1 MMTQFKK
8 SKLAA
13 AVLAASVAA
22 PASAATWSAGDWEVS
37 YTGTIN
43 LFYNQMDQDNINVGN
58 SAHLNEGLL
67 PAFHTM
73 KVVSPSANGLTGT
86 AQISFAPD
94 SSSGKTDGQNK
105 TGEDID
111 MREVFFNVDGGF
123 GTISVGRTLSL
134 FSRGAILND
143 MTLFGVGAMAGLDG
157 GGTSLG
163 RIAHGYTYAEFN
175 TRFAWKSPDMSGFSI
190 EVGIFD
196 PSEGSGGNAAT
207 FETDTPQ
214 FQAALNYSTS
224 FDGGSVAVWADG
236 IYQEME
242 GRGDAAAGFNTTGE
256 VKTHGVSLGLN
267 VSAGAFGFVASMYDG
282 EALGSVRQVDTNSYQ
297 CTTTQCQE
305 AEADGYYIQGSYTFN
320 GKTKVGISY
329 GETNQDNVSLT
340 NAVNNTGDS
349 DIERSNELTTIGV
362 YHDVNSWLKVV
373 AEYNDQSGQFGKI
386 DNFAV
391 GGFIFW

>member
-1 MMTQFKK
+1 MTQFKK

-22 PASAATWSAGDWEVS
+22 PISAATWSAGDWEVS

-43 LFYNQMDQDNINVGN
+43 LFYNQLDQDNVTVGN
-58 SAHLNEGLL
+58 SAHLQEGLL

-73 KVVSPSANGLTGT
+73 KVVGPATNGLTGS

-111 MREVFFNVDGGF
+111 MREVFFNVEGGF

-143 MTLFGVGAMAGLDG
+143 MTLFGVGAVGGIDG
-157 GGTSLG
+157 GGTTLG
-163 RIAHGYTYAEFN
+163 RIANGYTYAEFN
-175 TRFAWKSPDMSGFSI
+175 TRFAWKSPDMSGFNI

-196 PSEGSGGNAAT
+196 PSEGSGGDTAV

-214 FQAALNYSTS
+214 FQVAANYSTS

-242 GRGDAAAGFNTTGE
+242 GRGDAAGFATTGE
-256 VKTHGVSLGLN
+256 VKTHGISLGLN
-267 VSAGAFGFVASMYDG
+267 VNAGPLGVVATMYDG
-282 EALGSVRQVDTNSYQ
+282 EALGSIRQVDTNSYQ
-297 CTTTQCQE
+297 CTSTQCQE
-305 AEADGYYIQGSYTFN
+305 ADADGYYIQGTYTFN

-329 GETNQDNVSLT
+329 GESNQDNVTLVG
-340 NAVNNTGDS
+340 AVNNTGDS
-349 DIERSNELTTIGV
+349 DIERSNELTTIGI

-373 AEYNDQSGQFGKI
+373 AEYNDQQGQFGEI
-386 DNFAV
+386 TNLSL

>member
-1 MMTQFKK
+1 MTQFKK

-22 PASAATWSAGDWEVS
+22 PISAATWSAGDWEVS

-43 LFYNQMDQDNINVGN
+43 LFYNQLDQDNVTVGN
-58 SAHLNEGLL
+58 SAHLQEGLL

-73 KVVSPSANGLTGT
+73 KVVGPATNGLTGS

-143 MTLFGVGAMAGLDG
+143 MTLFGVGAVGSIDG
-157 GGTSLG
+157 GGTTLG
-163 RIAHGYTYAEFN
+163 RIANGYTYAEFN
-175 TRFAWKSPDMSGFSI
+175 TRFAWKSPDMSGFTI
-190 EVGIFD
+190 EAGIFD
-196 PSEGSGGNAAT
+196 PSEGSGGNTAN

-214 FQAALNYSTS
+214 FQVAANYSTS

-242 GRGDAAAGFNTTGE
+242 GRGDAAGFATTGE
-256 VKTHGVSLGLN
+256 VKTHGISLGLN
-267 VSAGAFGFVASMYDG
+267 VNAGAVGLVASMYDG
-282 EALGSVRQVDTNSYQ
+282 EALGSIRQVDTNSYQ
-297 CTTTQCQE
+297 CTSTQCQE
-305 AEADGYYIQGSYTFN
+305 ADADGYYIQGTYTFN

-329 GETNQDNVSLT
+329 GESNQDNVTLV
-340 NAVNNTGDS
+340 NADNNTGDS

-373 AEYNDQSGQFGKI
+373 AEYNDQQGQFGEI
-386 DNFAV
+386 TNLSL

>member
-13 AVLAASVAA
+13 AVLAATVAA

-43 LFYNQMDQDNINVGN
+43 LFYNQLDQDNVNAGN
-58 SAHLNEGLL
+58 SSHLQEGLL

-94 SSSGKTDGQNK
+94 ASSGKTDGQNK
-105 TGEDID
+105 SGEDID

-143 MTLFGVGAMAGLDG
+143 MTLFGVGAIGSIDG
-157 GGTSLG
+157 GGTTLG
-163 RIAHGYTYAEFN
+163 RIGHGYTYAEFN
-175 TRFAWKSPDMSGFSI
+175 TRFAWKSPDMSGFTI
-190 EVGIFD
+190 EAGIFD
-196 PSEGSGGNAAT
+196 PSEGSGGNVAN

-214 FQAALNYSTS
+214 FQVAANYSTS

-236 IYQEME
+236 IYQEMT
-242 GRGDAAAGFNTTGE
+242 GRNTGGFSTTGE
-256 VKTHGVSLGLN
+256 VKTHGVSLGIN
-267 VSAGAFGFVASMYDG
+267 INAGALGLVASMYDG

-297 CTTTQCQE
+297 CTATQCQE
-305 AEADGYYIQGSYTFN
+305 AEADGYYIQATYTFN
-320 GKTKVGISY
+320 GKTKVGLSY

-340 NAVNNTGDS
+340 SPVNNAGDA
-349 DIERSNELTTIGV
+349 DIERSNELTTLGV

-373 AEYNDQSGQFGKI
+373 AEYNDQKSQFGNI
-386 DNFAV
+386 SNV
-391 GGFIFW
+391 SLGGFIFW

>member
-1 MMTQFKK
+1 MTQFKK

-13 AVLAASVAA
+13 AVLAATVAA
-22 PASAATWSAGDWEVS
+22 PVSAATWSAGDWEVS

-43 LFYNQMDQDNINVGN
+43 LFYNQLDQDNVNVGN
-58 SAHLNEGLL
+58 SAHLQEGLL

-73 KVVSPSANGLTGT
+73 KVVGPATNGLTGS

-143 MTLFGVGAMAGLDG
+143 MTLFGVGAVGSIDG
-157 GGTSLG
+157 GGTTLG
-163 RIAHGYTYAEFN
+163 RIANGYTYAEFN
-175 TRFAWKSPDMSGFSI
+175 TRFAWKSPDMSGFNI

-196 PSEGSGGNAAT
+196 PSEGSGGNTAN

-214 FQAALNYSTS
+214 FQVAANYSTS

-236 IYQEME
+236 IYQEMT
-242 GRGDAAAGFNTTGE
+242 GRNDAAGFATSGE
-256 VKTHGVSLGLN
+256 VKTHGISLGLN
-267 VSAGAFGFVASMYDG
+267 VNAGALGVVATMYDG
-282 EALGSVRQVDTNSYQ
+282 EALGSIRQVDTNSYQ
-297 CTTTQCQE
+297 CTSTQCQE
-305 AEADGYYIQGSYTFN
+305 ADADGYYIQGTYTFN

-329 GETNQDNVSLT
+329 GESNQDNVTLVG
-340 NAVNNTGDS
+340 AVNNTGDS

-373 AEYNDQSGQFGKI
+373 AEYNDQQGQFGEI
-386 DNFAV
+386 TNLSL

>member
-1 MMTQFKK
+1 MTQFKK

-22 PASAATWSAGDWEVS
+22 PISAATWSAGDWEVS

-43 LFYNQMDQDNINVGN
+43 LFYNQLDQDNSVNGN
-58 SAHLNEGLL
+58 SAHLQEGLL

-73 KVVSPSANGLTGT
+73 KVVGPATNGLTGS

-111 MREVFFNVDGGF
+111 MREVFFNVEGGF

-143 MTLFGVGAMAGLDG
+143 MTLFGVGAVGSIDG
-157 GGTSLG
+157 GGTTLG
-163 RIAHGYTYAEFN
+163 RIANGYTYAEFN
-175 TRFAWKSPDMSGFSI
+175 TRFAWKSPDMSGFNI

-196 PSEGSGGNAAT
+196 PSEGSGGNTAN

-214 FQAALNYSTS
+214 FQVAANYSTS

-236 IYQEME
+236 IYQEMS
-242 GRGDAAAGFNTTGE
+242 GRGDATGFSTTGE
-256 VKTHGVSLGLN
+256 VKTHGISFGLN
-267 VSAGAFGFVASMYDG
+267 VNAGALGVVATMYDG

-297 CTTTQCQE
+297 CTTGQCQE
-305 AEADGYYIQGSYTFN
+305 ADADGYYIQGTYTFN

-329 GETNQDNVSLT
+329 GESNQDNVTLVG
-340 NAVNNTGDS
+340 AVNNTGDS
-349 DIERSNELTTIGV
+349 DIERSNELTTIGI

-373 AEYNDQSGQFGKI
+373 AEHNDQQGQFGEI
-386 DNFAV
+386 TNLSL

>member
-8 SKLAA
+8 TKLAA

-22 PASAATWSAGDWEVS
+22 PASAVSWSAGDWEVS

-43 LFYNQMDQDNINVGN
+43 LFYNQLDQANSNAGN
-58 SAHLNEGLL
+58 SAHLQEGLL

-73 KVVSPSANGLTGT
+73 KVVGPATNGLTGT

-94 SSSGKTDGQNK
+94 SSSGKTEGQNK

-111 MREVFFNVDGGF
+111 MREVFFNVDGSF

-143 MTLFGVGAMAGLDG
+143 MTLFGVGAIGSIDG
-157 GGTSLG
+157 GGTTLG

-175 TRFAWKSPDMSGFSI
+175 TRFAWKSPDMNGFNL

-196 PSEGSGGNAAT
+196 PSEGSGGAVTN
-207 FETDTPQ
+207 FETDAPQ
-214 FQAALNYSTS
+214 FQVALNYSTS
-224 FDGGSVAVWADG
+224 FDGGSVSLWADG
-236 IYQEME
+236 IYQEMK
-242 GRGDAAAGFNTTGE
+242 GRGDATGFSTTGE
-256 VKTHGVSLGLN
+256 VKTSGISLGAN
-267 VSAGAFGFVASMYDG
+267 VAAGGLGIVATMYDG
-282 EALGSVRQVDTNSYQ
+282 EALGSVRQADTNSYQ
-297 CTTTQCQE
+297 CSATQCQE
-305 AEADGYYIQGSYTFN
+305 ADADGYYIQATYNISPA
-320 GKTKVGISY
+320 TKIGLSY
-329 GETNQDNVSLT
+329 GESNQDNVSLT
-340 NAVNNTGDS
+340 TPVNNAGDAA
-349 DIERSNELTTIGV
+349 IERSNELTTFGV

-373 AEYNDQSGQFGKI
+373 AEYNDQKSQFGNI
-386 DNFAV
+386 SDISL

>member
-1 MMTQFKK
+1 MTQFKK

-22 PASAATWSAGDWEVS
+22 PATAATWSAGDWEVS

-43 LFYNQMDQDNINVGN
+43 LFYNQMDQDNIRNGN

-111 MREVFFNVDGGF
+111 MREVFFNVDGSF

-175 TRFAWKSPDMSGFSI
+175 TRFAWKSPDMNGFNI

-196 PSEGSGGNAAT
+196 PSEGSGGNAAN

-242 GRGDAAAGFNTTGE
+242 GRGDATAGFNTTGE

-267 VSAGAFGFVASMYDG
+267 VSAGAFGLVASMYDG

-297 CTTTQCQE
+297 CTATQCQE
-305 AEADGYYIQGSYTFN
+305 AEADGYYIQGTYTFN

-329 GETNQDNVSLT
+329 GETNQDNVSL
-340 NAVNNTGDS
+340 NGAVNNTGDS

-362 YHDVNSWLKVV
+362 YHDVNSWLKIV
-373 AEYNDQSGQFGKI
+373 AEYNDQQSQFGEI
-386 DNFAV
+386 SNV
-391 GGFIFW
+391 SLGGFIFW